1 MKKIV
6 LTLFLIGFILP
17 STAQMNR
24 GMNRSG
30 GLNDMSRYSKGD
42 PQREKKDPVVE
53 TMKYLKEEL
62 SLDSFQEAAVK
73 SYLLENIAESEKMN
87 AIMINPEEKRVKF
100 EELRKVFDEK
110 TKSILRPDQVEK
122 FTKLSEDAKGNKKSK
137 KKKKKEEEN

>member
-1 MKKIV
+1 MKKII
-6 LTLFLIGFILP
+6 LILFLIGFILP

-24 GMNRSG
+24 GMRGS
-30 GLNDMSRYSKGD
+30 GLNEMSRYSKAD
-42 PQREKKDPVVE
+42 QQQREKKDPFVE

-73 SYLLENIAESEKMN
+73 SYLLENIAESEKAN
-87 AIMINPEEKRVKF
+87 AILTNPEDKRTKF
-100 EELRKVFDEK
+100 EELKKTFDEK
-110 TKSILRPDQVEK
+110 TKSILRPDQIEK

>member
-1 MKKIV
+1 
-6 LTLFLIGFILP
+6 
-17 STAQMNR
+17 
-24 GMNRSG
+24 
-30 GLNDMSRYSKGD
+30 
-42 PQREKKDPVVE
+42 
-53 TMKYLKEEL
+53 
-62 SLDSFQEAAVK
+62 
-73 SYLLENIAESEKMN
+73 MN